1 MTSDNKHLF
10 KELFHVRGSFDHNKI
25 FPHWQDLKAGNKAK
39 VDNIWPHESPIRVFF
54 RENRVDTQNPLWEP
68 RPAINA
74 TTTLS
79 LDLIN

>member
-10 KELFHVRGSFDHNKI
+10 KELFHVRGSFEYNKI
-25 FPHWQDLKAGNKAK
+25 FPYWQSLKAGNKAK
-39 VDNIWPHESPIRVFF
+39 EDNIWPHEFPIRDFF
-54 RENRVDTQNPLWEP
+54 RENRVDTQNLLWEP